1 MKKNNP
7 MKAVVLAAGLG
18 SRISKITSKIPK
30 SMIRIENNYIFKII
44 IDALI
49 KININEI
56 IFVVGYKSRLL
67 RDAIDKE
74 YSQKNIKI
82 FFVTNKKYASTNTMY
97 SLWLARKKLDCS
109 FLYLHGDLIFSEKMI
124 NEFLMNRKSNAIL
137 VDKRFPL
144 DWDDAMKVIA
154 HNNELKY
161 MSKQITLN
169 EMDGIA
175 IGIYKF
181 DKNGA
186 KILFEIISGLISKGI
201 VKSWVSEAMNIL
213 AKRIPI
219 TIEYNNKNYPWT
231 DVDNLSDLKMGN
243 KIFKEIID

>member
-1 MKKNNP
+1 
-7 MKAVVLAAGLG
+7 MKAVILAAGLG
-18 SRISKITSKIPK
+18 SRISEITSNIPK
-30 SMIRIENNYIFKII
+30 AMIRIENNYIFKII

-56 IFVVGYKSRLL
+56 IIIVGYKSKLL
-67 RDAIDKE
+67 KDAILKE
-74 YSQKNIKI
+74 YSNNNIKI
-82 FFVTNKKYASTNTMY
+82 FFVSNKKYASTNTMY

-124 NEFLMNRKSNAIL
+124 NEFLINSKSNAIM

-144 DWDDAMKVIA
+144 DWDDAMKIIA
-154 HNNELKY
+154 HKNELKY
-161 MSKQITLN
+161 ISKQITLN

>member
-1 MKKNNP
+1 MKNNNP

-18 SRISKITSKIPK
+18 SRISKITSDIPK
-30 SMIRIENNYIFKII
+30 SMIRVEDHYIFKII

-67 RDAIDKE
+67 KDAIAKE

-82 FFVTNKKYASTNTMY
+82 FFVSNKKYASTNTMY
-97 SLWLARKKLDCS
+97 SLWLARKQLDCS

-124 NEFLMNRKSNAIL
+124 NEFLISNKSNAIL
-137 VDKRFPL
+137 VDRRFPF

-154 HNNELKY
+154 HKNELKY
-161 MSKQITLN
+161 LSKQITLN

-186 KILFEIISGLISKGI
+186 KILFEIITELISQGI

-219 TIEYNNKNYPWT
+219 SIEYNNKNYLWT
-231 DVDNLSDLKMGN
+231 DVDNLTDLEMAN
-243 KIFKEIID
+243 KIYKEMGE